1 MQPYD
6 SFISSMLSILMMDS
20 RHCHFNDAEIRN
32 IILNV
37 SPLEMT
43 NEVVGLYYNVMID
56 EFL

>member
-1 MQPYD
+1 
-6 SFISSMLSILMMDS
+6 MLSILMMDS